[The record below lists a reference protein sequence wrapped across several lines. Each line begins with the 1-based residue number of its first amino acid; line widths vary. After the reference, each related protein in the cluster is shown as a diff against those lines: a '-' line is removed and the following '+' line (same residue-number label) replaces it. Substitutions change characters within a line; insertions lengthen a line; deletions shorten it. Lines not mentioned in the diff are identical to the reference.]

1 MDPLT
6 GAVIGSSVIG
16 GLGSMF
22 GAHSANKANLKIA
35 REQMKFQERMSNTA
49 HQREVEDLRKA
60 GLNPLLTG
68 GGSGASTPSG
78 ASATMQNEGAGIGD
92 AISRSPMMVL
102 SAQKARADISQT
114 RAQEE
119 YIDAQKKSVEAQTK
133 LNDLTIE
140 WYKNHPQFAPGV
152 NTGLRN
158 ASGVQIVGD
167 WITDKATHFV
177 DRARKFLTHKVNP
190 NAKNLAEL
198 AR

>member
-6 GAVIGSSVIG
+6 GAVVGSAVIG

-22 GAHSANKANLKIA
+22 GAHSANKANLRIA
-35 REQMKFQERMSNTA
+35 RQQMKFQERMSNTA

-78 ASATMQNEGAGIGD
+78 ASATMSNEMSGIGD

-114 RAQEE
+114 RAQEGFIKAQE
-119 YIDAQKKSVEAQTK
+119 THMDKQNELLQQQID
-133 LNDLTIE
+133 

-152 NTGLRN
+152 PNGVYTGPGLT
-158 ASGVQIVGD
+158 QIGERAYDQVIKIGKS
-167 WITDKATHFV
+167 WYKAGKNV
-177 DRARKFLTHKVNP
+177 YDRVRSYLGGK
-190 NAKNLAEL
+190 
-198 AR
+198 